1 MIAEQLAEE
10 LRRSKAYFDRSTS
23 ALQEEDAGYTPA
35 DGLMH
40 AAGIIAHVAQ
50 TVDWFADAAFTDKG
64 FVMDFE
70 GMAKETLEITTLADA
85 RRWLDK
91 AYARA
96 IQAVGNCSDAE
107 IMASFPP
114 NEIMGPAPKASIV
127 SAIADHTAHHR
138 GVLAVYARLCGR
150 VPPMPYM

>member
-1 MIAEQLAEE
+1 MIAHQLAEE
-10 LRRSKAYFDRSTS
+10 LRRSKQYFDRSTS
-23 ALQEEDAGYTPA
+23 TLQEEDAGYAPA

-40 AAGIIAHVAQ
+40 TAGMMAHVAQ

-70 GMAKETLEITTLADA
+70 GMGAQAMAVTSLADA
-85 RRWLDK
+85 RKWVDK

-96 IQAVGNCSDAE
+96 IEAVAKCSDAE
-107 IMASFPP
+107 IMTPFGP
-114 NEIMGPAPKASIV
+114 NEIMGPIPKAGLV
-127 SAIADHTAHHR
+127 SAVADHTAHHR
-138 GVLAVYARLCGR
+138 GVLATYARLCGR